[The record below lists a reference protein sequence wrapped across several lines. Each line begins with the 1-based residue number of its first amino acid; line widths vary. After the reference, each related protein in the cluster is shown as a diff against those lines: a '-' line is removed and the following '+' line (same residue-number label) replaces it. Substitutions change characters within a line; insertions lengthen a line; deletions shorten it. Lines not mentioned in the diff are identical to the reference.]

1 MATFFFEL
9 VSPEKLVFSGNVE
22 EVIAPGSEGVFTV
35 LKNHA
40 PVMTTLRPG
49 IVEFRTE
56 KERQKLFVRGGFADM
71 SAAGLTILAE
81 QAIPLAELSADQI
94 ASEISDAEDD
104 VRDAAE
110 GEAKRLALETL
121 DRLREFKAVLNLP
134 QPN

>member
-9 VSPEKLVFSGNVE
+9 VAPERLVFSGEVE
-22 EVIAPGSEGVFTV
+22 DVIAPGSEGDFTV

-49 IVEFRTE
+49 LVVFDDD
-56 KERQKLFVRGGFADM
+56 KGRQKLFVRGGFADM

-81 QAIPLAELSADQI
+81 QAIPLAELSVEKI
-94 ASEISDAEDD
+94 ASEIRDAEDD

-110 GEAKRLALETL
+110 GEAKRRAMETL
-121 DRLREFKAVLNLP
+121 DRLHELKAALNLP
-134 QPN
+134 